1 MEVGEVLDWDLSAV
15 YRQMLRSRLFEEAVK
30 LLWEEGK
37 ISGEMHLGIG
47 EEAIAAGVIAHLRDG
62 DAMALDHRCTPPLV
76 IRGVDLVLM
85 LREFMGKGDGLCRG
99 MGGHMHLFSPQHLAA
114 SSGIVGASGPLAT
127 GFAMAAQYRN
137 NNCLSLAFFGD
148 GACNQGMLMESFN
161 LAVAWELPVLFVCK
175 DNSWAI
181 TTQCSHV
188 TGGNILERARSFG
201 LHSQEV
207 DGTDIEAVYTSA
219 GDAVDR
225 IRNGRGPSFLRAFCP
240 RMQGH
245 YLGDPLRR
253 ANMMELTIPLTKAFT
268 AQPGASVAERSG
280 SLGMLLT
287 LVGKA
292 TVEKQLTRNDPI
304 ARARHKLKA
313 QKIDISAI
321 DKEVEMEIKQA
332 LESALLAD

>member
-1 MEVGEVLDWDLSAV
+1 MFDRDLSAV

-76 IRGVDLVLM
+76 VRGVDLVLM

-99 MGGHMHLFSPQHLAA
+99 MGGHMHMFSPQHLAA
-114 SSGIVGASGPLAT
+114 SSGIVGSSGPLAT

-175 DNSWAI
+175 DNAWAI
-181 TTQCSHV
+181 TTQSSHV

-201 LHSQEV
+201 MDSQEV

-219 GDAVDR
+219 GNAVDR

-268 AQPGASVAERSG
+268 TQPGAPVAERSG

-304 ARARHKLKA
+304 TRARNKLKA

-321 DKEVEMEIKQA
+321 DKEVEKEIKQA
-332 LESALLAD
+332 LESALLAE